1 MTTPG
6 QAPVASVAEA
16 AERSH
21 FALRRAVVDVAMGL
35 LHAGVLSHSGHAD
48 LSARVGPDA
57 VLIATLNRTRDL
69 VPDDLAVVRLDGSV
83 AEGDL
88 GGMSTEVVAM
98 HAEVYRARPQAGA
111 VIHTHS
117 PHLLAFALAGR
128 PLPARYEPLPRL
140 GQAEE
145 VPVAPPAPV
154 AVIELIKARPGTQA
168 VLLGGHGVLAFG
180 PDTETTVSLLVALE
194 EAAEAELR
202 TAVLGRLSAPP
213 GTLHIWGMAAG
224 ERCAMVAGYP
234 GARGDDHVDAYSRA
248 GPAGSAA
255 ANGQVNDLL
264 PLGDWIRHHSLR
276 SWPVLLFLVLIC
288 VPSIALVILGP
299 NPSAS
304 TFDHVAWIFAAYFA
318 VAWLLLLGVII
329 RPEHVTR
336 PMLVLVT
343 VIALATQVPLAVTL
357 EVDLHA
363 ETAGLGPSIWSVG
376 LPEELAKAIPV
387 LAVALIYRLWGR
399 HELTPKDYLFLGA
412 VSGLVFG
419 ASEVVHYFTV
429 NGLAEFYLTVQSALP
444 SIQQLIL
451 TGHSAPDS
459 VFAVLIG
466 PVRYF
471 VLDFVWRF
479 LTDPIT
485 HACWAGLTGYF
496 IGLAATGRHK
506 WYTVSWIGLVIA
518 AILHGLN
525 DWSRVNGHWLWIVV
539 TIVSGILFLGYAKVG
554 SRSDLEVPDPGRPRR
569 GGTACRPSARPPPSA
584 GRPGPGGNTDRDG

>member
-48 LSARVGPDA
+48 LSARVGPDV

-98 HAEVYRARPQAGA
+98 HVEVYRARPQAGA

-117 PHLLAFALAGR
+117 PYLLAFALAGR

-140 GQAEE
+140 GQVEE
-145 VPVAPPAPV
+145 VPVAPSAS

-168 VLLGGHGVLAFG
+168 VLLDGHGVLAFG

-202 TAVLGRLSAPP
+202 TAILGRLSAPP

-234 GARGDDHVDAYSRA
+234 VPGEMITLMPTHAQVP
-248 GPAGSAA
+248 PA
-255 ANGQVNDLL
+255 QQQRTRRVNDLF

-276 SWPVLLFLVLIC
+276 SWPVLLFLALIC

-336 PMLVLVT
+336 ATLVLVT

-399 HELTPKDYLFLGA
+399 RELTPKDYLFLGS

-471 VLDFVWRF
+471 ILNFVWRF

-554 SRSDLEVPDPGRPRR
+554 SRSDLEVPDPWPPASGRHGLP
-569 GGTACRPSARPPPSA
+569 PERPPATVGGAP
-584 GRPGPGGNTDRDG
+584 RPWWEH